1 MLKIKQIK
9 NLILDIFFP
18 RSKMD
23 KKIDLITAKDLFD
36 RCLKTTHEKK
46 NIVTIFSYDD
56 NLIRQTIWSLKFRR
70 NKKLAKVFAQIL
82 YDEILEKLSEEMLF
96 SNFKKPILI
105 PIPIS
110 RKRLRERGFNQTELI
125 AKEMS
130 LLDMSNSFV
139 FKKDILVKHIDTP
152 HQSRAKNKKERL
164 ENIKNSFSVK
174 NKKEI
179 KGKNIILLDD
189 VTTTGATLNEAKK
202 ILRQN
207 GAKKII
213 CLTIAH

>member
-1 MLKIKQIK
+1 MLRIKQIK
-9 NLILDIFFP
+9 NFILDILFP

-46 NIVTIFSYDD
+46 NVVTIFSYDN

-96 SNFKKPILI
+96 FNFKKPILV

-110 RKRLRERGFNQTELI
+110 KKRLRERGFNQVELI

-130 LLDMSNSFV
+130 LLDMNNSFI
-139 FKKDILVKHIDTP
+139 FKKDILLKHQDTP

-164 ENIKNSFSVK
+164 ENIKNSFSIK

-179 KGKNIILLDD
+179 KDKNIILLDD
-189 VTTTGATLNEAKK
+189 ITTTGATLNEAKK
-202 ILRQN
+202 ILRRN